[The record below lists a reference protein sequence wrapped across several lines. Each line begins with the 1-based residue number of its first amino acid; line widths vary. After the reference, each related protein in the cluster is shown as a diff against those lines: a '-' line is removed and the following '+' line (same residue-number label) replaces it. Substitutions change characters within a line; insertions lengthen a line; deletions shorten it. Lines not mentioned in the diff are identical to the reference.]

1 MPKFEKPNATL
12 LQRLFVATGTAV
24 LLAACGGGDK
34 SAPSAGTQS
43 TSSANSASTEDDTKK
58 ALALGVGSTNTSTTL
73 RDAVR
78 LADQATFGASEALIS
93 SLRGQGVE
101 AWLAAQFVAT
111 GSSYSSGKGDLI
123 HKPYVNGFCEVPRDT
138 PDCWRDW
145 YSTEPLVWDFYRNA
159 VTKPDQ
165 LRQRV
170 AFALGQILVISNVEV
185 QATYGFRYFHNMLLG
200 GAFGNYRELLKRTTL
215 SPLMG
220 EYLDHVNNDKDAPN
234 ENYARE
240 LLQLFA
246 LGTCKLNADG
256 TLQSGRCLPTYSNQE
271 VRDYAFALTG
281 WTYPAG
287 GSSVYGCWPQGANC
301 TYFNG
306 DMAAAPSL
314 SDNKARVLLGG
325 AVVPASRTPAQAL
338 DTVLNSLMGHPNMA
352 PFIGK
357 QLIQH
362 LVKSNPT
369 PAYVQRV
376 SNAFKTGRYQGLT
389 RSFGSGVNGDLTAT
403 IAAVLLDTEARNSA
417 PPLVAEKLR
426 EPVLLMT
433 GLVRALNGTTDG
445 NAMGWWWGQN
455 LRQHVFR
462 SPSVFNF
469 YPPNYPVINTKLVG
483 PAFGI
488 YNVNTALS
496 RLNFINQMVM
506 YGGADPDTTQPNAIG
521 TDINLAAFESDAND
535 ATKLVNRLADLATGG
550 RMSNASRLAIVKAV
564 EAYAPN
570 PGYNWRAERTKTAA
584 YLVFAS
590 PAYQVLN

>member
-1 MPKFEKPNATL
+1 MKLTQTL
-12 LQRLFVATGTAV
+12 HLAAPRHWLLSLCVAA
-24 LLAACGGGDK
+24 LLAACGGSDK
-34 SAPSAGTQS
+34 SPPATSAENT
-43 TSSANSASTEDDTKK
+43 ASASAEDDVKQ

-78 LADQATFGASEALIS
+78 LADQATFGASEALIT

-111 GSSYSSGKGDLI
+111 GSSYTSGQGDLI
-123 HKPYVNGFCEVPRDT
+123 HKPYVENFCGVDRGT

-170 AFALGQILVISNVEV
+170 AFALAQILVISNVEAS
-185 QATYGFRYFHNMLLG
+185 ATYGFRYFHNMLLNS
-200 GAFGNYRELLKRTTL
+200 AFGNYRELLKRTTL

-220 EYLDHVNNDKDAPN
+220 EYLDHVNNDRNAPN

-256 TLQSGRCLPTYSNQE
+256 TLQSGRCLPTYNNQE

-287 GSSVYGCWPQGANC
+287 GSSIYGCWPEGANC

-306 DMAAAPSL
+306 DMVASARLA
-314 SDNKARVLLGG
+314 DNKARTLLNG

-338 DTVLNSLMGHPNMA
+338 DTVLNSLMNHPNMA

-376 SNAFKTGRYQGLT
+376 SSAFKTGRYQGLT
-389 RSFGSGVNGDLTAT
+389 RSFGSGSNGDLTAT

-433 GLVRALNGTTDG
+433 GLVRGLNGTTDG

-488 YNVNTALS
+488 YNVNTALA
-496 RLNFINQMVM
+496 RLNFINQMVI
-506 YGGADPDTTQPNAIG
+506 YGGADPDETQPNSIG
-521 TDINLAAFESDAND
+521 TNINMAAFEADAGD
-535 ATKLVNRLADLATGG
+535 ATKLVNRLADITTGG
-550 RMSNASRLAIVKAV
+550 RMTNASRLAIVKAV
-564 EAYAPN
+564 EAYAPD
-570 PGYNWRAERTKTAA
+570 PGYNWRAERAKTAA
-584 YLVFAS
+584 YLVFAA